1 MDGLMFGQWSA
12 AQRNVGK
19 KKKNSERGGGGGA
32 GWSFLLFSMLSYF
45 VTQRYMEK
53 GQARERG
60 EKKKEKRLP
69 AEAMNLPNAL

>member
-1 MDGLMFGQWSA
+1 M
-12 AQRNVGK
+12 AQRNVSK
-19 KKKNSERGGGGGA
+19 KKKNSERGGG
-32 GWSFLLFSMLSYF
+32 WRFLLFSMLSYF

-53 GQARERG
+53 GPVRGRG